1 MISAWQIRLSSQQ
14 VRRKTGEYFD
24 ISCGLN
30 SHICSDAL
38 ESASQPTHTFPQD
51 RQELLRHLEK
61 TNPESLA
68 LARDWDDT
76 AWSLVKA
83 QTKLKKYDAYTFF
96 FQISR

>member
-1 MISAWQIRLSSQQ
+1 M
-14 VRRKTGEYFD
+14 
-24 ISCGLN
+24 
-30 SHICSDAL
+30 
-38 ESASQPTHTFPQD
+38 
-51 RQELLRHLEK
+51 EK

-83 QTKLKKYDAYTFF
+83 QAKLKKYDAYTFY